1 MFNLLDYAQPMNSYM
16 AGQKNLVAL
25 LRRCAPPHTELE
37 HDLAIEQQSTYISMS
52 GTMGVVNALNSM
64 AVAIAFFLL
73 THSFLIFVWLAV
85 VNVFSVTAWQLHR
98 KADTESRPVRTR
110 AHILFLSEK
119 SLSIL
124 ATIWALPVLFFASLG
139 FEALIFVSLVVTGT
153 AAGFASIMSTV
164 PRIVVRFVAFSIL
177 PVIAALSFFAGPT
190 GHALSVLGLAFIVI
204 TTKGSLMSFAQL
216 QRVVL
221 ITHEARQA
229 KRNLSDAIEALHDGF
244 AIYGPDGDLQM
255 SNSRFRQWFP
265 NEALIENDGDD
276 KIRQVGEGRWV
287 KRSVVPVS
295 DGRRVS
301 IHTDVTDLKNR
312 ERELIAARREAE
324 EANAAKGR
332 FLSTMSQELR
342 TPLDIINGFS
352 RLMKGDS
359 QLQLS
364 PEEIAD
370 YAGSIHAAG
379 EHLLTVVNDIIE
391 FSKVGAERYL
401 HDPVEVDLRD
411 LLATAVSLSAGFQ
424 RLTSLEGIDVSVSSR
439 IGSIVVD
446 EMAFRR
452 ILMNLVTNAIQHGGE
467 PVNISIRAFLRA
479 DGAPVVTIRDFGR
492 GLPGSELERVFEPF
506 YQSQPQRAGEFSG
519 TGLGLTLSRELAR
532 LHGGDVLLSSREGAG
547 TTASIVLPASAHIPP
562 EFAEPA
568 LVSGDAL
575 GQGEAA

>member
-1 MFNLLDYAQPMNSYM
+1 MGLAQ
-16 AGQKNLVAL
+16 
-25 LRRCAPPHTELE
+25 
-37 HDLAIEQQSTYISMS
+37 QQLYISNAQMIA
-52 GTMGVVNALNSM
+52 VVNAINS
-64 AVAIAFFLL
+64 
-73 THSFLIFVWLAV
+73 AV
-85 VNVFSVTAWQLHR
+85 VAGSFAFSQHATFLFTWLFLNLVNSLIAARLHR
-98 KADTESRPVRTR
+98 RAQERDEPKQISGKFLRKAEFNSLV
-110 AHILFLSEK
+110 AGIL
-119 SLSIL
+119 
-124 ATIWALPVLFFASLG
+124 WGMPVLVIYEPGSYLGVFF
-139 FEALIFVSLVVTGT
+139 VLVACGT
-153 AAGFASIMSTV
+153 AAGFSSMMSSL
-164 PRIVVRFVAFSIL
+164 PRVAARFLFGCSAPIILQAFLSGGPYAL
-177 PVIAALSFFAGPT
+177 PIA
-190 GHALSVLGLAFIVI
+190 VLGTVLQFALV
-204 TTKGSLMSFAQL
+204 KGSLISFNQL
-216 QRVVL
+216 LGVIRSRAAAND
-221 ITHEARQA
+221 ARQQ
-229 KRNLSDAIEALHDGF
+229 LLLAIEAIHDGF

-265 NEALIENDGDD
+265 NEQMIENDGDD
-276 KIRQVGEGRWV
+276 KIRQIGQGRWV

-359 QLQLS
+359 QLRLS

-411 LLATAVSLSAGFQ
+411 LLANAVSLSAGFQ

-452 ILMNLVTNAIQHGGE
+452 VLMNLVTNAIQHGGE

-532 LHGGDVLLSSREGAG
+532 LHGGDVHLSSREGAG

-562 EFAEPA
+562 ELAEPA
-568 LVSGDAL
+568 PVSGDAL